1 MDWEISLYRD
11 RDHIGSLPSSTQ
23 NLIRKQKLLTNGG
36 QNVSFVGLLF
46 HEKFVSVFL
55 PRNSK
60 KAETDEDK
68 NNLASLILRTI
79 QLYSKSFNS
88 PLSIEDGELQN
99 EVGGTSLSLISD
111 LLNDY
116 KKNGIYSKR
125 SSVNTLNTGKP
136 NWSKTISRSVAY
148 PNNSNYI
155 YLDLHS
161 NKKITQSI
169 CEVAKIHFSIISE
182 ISDRFSVL
190 LFGSVLRVTENG
202 ITKPSTDS
210 IEGQIH
216 ILNSELRTTYSERD
230 IQLIKSLIFYL
241 KKIKGS
247 SGRSMVIGIKHFHTV
262 WEFMLLKTLANT
274 VNVNQLLPLPS
285 YRLRDD
291 TIKSAPLKG
300 QRLDVVLKRPNED
313 RYAVVDAKYYSAG
326 SVSTAP
332 GWPDLVK
339 QFFYAKSL
347 KEILPSAIIT
357 NAFVFPRKEGNL
369 KSAHM
374 IDRVTGTVLSE
385 EYVDINCFYADP
397 LEVMRHFVTNMLLHN
412 LSQQLLVIETEQS

>member
-1 MDWEISLYRD
+1 MI
-11 RDHIGSLPSSTQ
+11 
-23 NLIRKQKLLTNGG
+23 
-36 QNVSFVGLLF
+36 F
-46 HEKFVSVFL
+46 
-55 PRNSK
+55 
-60 KAETDEDK
+60 
-68 NNLASLILRTI
+68 
-79 QLYSKSFNS
+79 
-88 PLSIEDGELQN
+88 
-99 EVGGTSLSLISD
+99 
-111 LLNDY
+111 
-116 KKNGIYSKR
+116 
-125 SSVNTLNTGKP
+125 
-136 NWSKTISRSVAY
+136 
-148 PNNSNYI
+148 
-155 YLDLHS
+155 
-161 NKKITQSI
+161 
-169 CEVAKIHFSIISE
+169 
-182 ISDRFSVL
+182 
-190 LFGSVLRVTENG
+190 TENG

-397 LEVMRHFVTNMLLHN
+397 LEVMRHFVTNMFLHN